1 MNEQTLQGHWNEI
14 KGGVQKKWGQITEDD
29 LRMAQGDVD
38 RLIGTIQRKT
48 GEGREAIM
56 KFMEET
62 AGISAGTLAQVMESV
77 RGYAQQA
84 SEQSREQA
92 QAAMEAARQ
101 GYESTEELVRQRPM
115 ESMLTCFGVG
125 VLTGVVVGLMVRR

>member
-14 KGGVQKKWGQITEDD
+14 KGGVQKKWGQITDDD
-29 LRMAQGDVD
+29 LRIAQGDVD
-38 RLIGTIQRKT
+38 RLIGLIQRKT

-62 AGISAGTLAQVMESV
+62 AGISSGTLAQMMESV
-77 RGYAQQA
+77 RAYAQQA
-84 SEQSREQA
+84 AGQSREQA
-92 QAAMEAARQ
+92 QVAMDAARR
-101 GYESTEELVRQRPM
+101 GYEETEELVRQRPM

-125 VLTGVVVGLMVRR
+125 ILTGVVVGLMLRR

>member
-14 KGGVQKKWGQITEDD
+14 KGGVQKKWGQITDDD

-38 RLIGTIQRKT
+38 RLIGVIQRKT
-48 GEGREAIM
+48 GEGRDAIM

-62 AGISAGTLAQVMESV
+62 AGVSASTLAQVMENV
-77 RGYAQQA
+77 RTYAQQA
-84 SEQSREQA
+84 SEKSGEQA
-92 QAAMEAARQ
+92 QYAMDAARR
-101 GYESTEELVRQRPM
+101 GYEETEELVRQRPM

-125 VLTGVVVGLMVRR
+125 VLTGVVVGLMLRR